1 MQKRPSHGNREK
13 ISMVAKRINEKGD
26 KALGNQSKLLTI
38 RDQIIMPKAWKRNHS
53 FESVP
58 D

>member
-1 MQKRPSHGNREK
+1 MIRISWIATTMQKRLDHGNRDK

-38 RDQIIMPKAWKRNHS
+38 RLRIILP
-53 FESVP
+53 
-58 D
+58 